1 MLTCQLTNFT
11 ESNTLAKIPKIRPEM
26 ANLRKLTETRSL
38 NNRTAKH
45 VQLGPMGF
53 GGAPLGN
60 LYRAVTEEDA
70 QQTLTA
76 AYEAG
81 LRYFDTAPQYG
92 LGTSERRFGEAIQKF
107 GRENITLSTKIGRLL
122 LDCEPHEVTPEAFVN
137 VPQKRIVFDYS
148 YDGVMRSYEAS
159 KDRIGVERADILYI
173 HDVCAFSQGS
183 QEASDAR
190 VRELFDQGG
199 YRALSELRDAGEVSA
214 IGAGVNE
221 WQVCEKLLGLA
232 DFDGF
237 LLAGRY
243 TLLEQDAL
251 ESFLPLCEK
260 RDVGIVLG
268 GPYNSGILATGAV
281 EGARYNYAPATEDIL
296 ARVRKI
302 EAVCRSHDTQLIA
315 AALQFVLGHP
325 AVKTVI
331 PGAISAAE
339 VNANIELLQRPIPA
353 GLWSDLRSEGLIR
366 ADAPLPNET
375 KDAA

>member
-1 MLTCQLTNFT
+1 MTALKSRPLNARTN
-11 ESNTLAKIPKIRPEM
+11 RPIH
-26 ANLRKLTETRSL
+26 LTE
-38 NNRTAKH
+38 
-45 VQLGPMGF
+45 MGF

-60 LYRAVTEEDA
+60 LYRKVSEEDA
-70 QQTLTA
+70 QAALQTA
-76 AYEAG
+76 FDNG
-81 LRYFDTAPQYG
+81 IRYFDTAPQYG
-92 LGTSERRFGEAIQKF
+92 LGRSELRFAEAIRRFG
-107 GRENITLSTKIGRLL
+107 RDNICLSTKIGRLL
-122 LDCEPHEVTPEAFVN
+122 IDCTPEEVTPEAFVD
-137 VPQKRIVFDYS
+137 VPQKKIVFDYS

-159 KDRIGVERADILYI
+159 RERLGVANADILFV

-190 VRELFDQGG
+190 VRELFDDGG
-199 YRALSELRDAGEVSA
+199 YRALTELKDAGEIAA

-221 WQVCEKLLGLA
+221 WQVCQKLLGLA

-260 RDVGIVLG
+260 RDVGIILG

-281 EGARYNYAPATEDIL
+281 PGAKYNYTEAPPDIL
-296 ARVRKI
+296 ERVRRI
-302 EAVCRSHDTQLIA
+302 EAVCNSHSVPLIA

-331 PGAISAAE
+331 PGA
-339 VNANIELLQRPIPA
+339 VNATEVEANIALLKTNIPA
-353 GLWSDLRSEGLIR
+353 GLWSDLRTENLIR
-366 ADAPLPNET
+366 PDAPLPSET
-375 KDAA
+375 SHAA